1 MAITIP
7 PSLAHMSNAH
17 IGAHLGVS
25 ATAVHQARRAAAG
38 LCERCKSPVVEGR
51 RLCLKH
57 EAASD
62 RARRKRL
69 GNKAWRKGGP
79 GRPPKFTTEP

>member
-1 MAITIP
+1 MAIKIP
-7 PSLAHMSNAH
+7 PDIAHMSLAHIA
-17 IGAHLGVS
+17 ARLGCS
-25 ATAVHQARRAAAG
+25 HTAVHKARRIAAG
-38 LCERCKSPVVEGR
+38 LCTNCTNPAAEGR
-51 RLCLKH
+51 QLCLKH